1 MSAIQEVFQ
10 IIDAALKE
18 DPSRAQGTVAVYQ
31 FNITGEGG
39 GSYQVVLRENEGHAV
54 EGAPETPDCT
64 LTIDAEDF
72 KQMVDGQLN
81 GTEAFMSG
89 KLQIDGDMSL
99 ALRLNDII
107 EAYRE
112 AQGASS

>member
-1 MSAIQEVFQ
+1 MSTIQEVFQ
-10 IIDAALKE
+10 LIDSTLKE

-31 FNITGEGG
+31 FNINGKGG
-39 GSYQVVLRENEGHAV
+39 GTYQVVLRENSGYAV
-54 EGAPETPDCT
+54 EGTPETPDCT
-64 LTIDAEDF
+64 LTIDVEDF

-89 KLQIDGDMSL
+89 KLQIDGDLGL

-107 EAYRE
+107 EAYR
-112 AQGASS
+112 ASQGASS